1 MRLSFA
7 DLLAR
12 AEKARASIRIEPKIC
27 PRSGL
32 TTFVAV
38 IHGECGRPS
47 KYAVTG
53 TQVVSIDVEAT
64 DRVMQ
69 L

>member
-1 MRLSFA
+1 MRIAWA

-32 TTFVAV
+32 MTFVAV

-47 KYAVTG
+47 KYAVTA
-53 TQVVSIDVEAT
+53 TQVVSIDMDAA
-64 DRVMQ
+64 DRAMPS
-69 L
+69 